1 MAGRLNEKVALVT
14 GAGSGLGRASA
25 IHMAQEGAK
34 VLVTDID
41 HNSALKTS
49 QMINSEFEGASFS
62 VAHDVTNEE
71 DWLEVIKNVTLKFG
85 CLNVLVNNAGISIG
99 GDIESTDYVDWKKLQ
114 RIDVDSV
121 FLGCKLAIPVLK
133 DSGGGAIIN
142 ISSTVGIMGNP
153 LTLGYG
159 AAKAAVCSMSKS
171 IALHCARHKYNIRC
185 NSVHPTFIDTPLLD
199 RFSEDAG
206 GKEKALETLSGLI
219 PLGRILETKD
229 VTHGIIYLASDE
241 SSMMT
246 GSEFVIDGGLTCGY
260 MPPI

>member
-1 MAGRLNEKVALVT
+1 MVGRLHGKIALVT

-25 IHMAQEGAK
+25 IHMAEEGAK
-34 VLVTDID
+34 VLATDID
-41 HNSALKTS
+41 HDSALKTS
-49 QMINSEFEGASFS
+49 QMINSEFKGTCFS
-62 VAHDVTNEE
+62 REHDVTNEE
-71 DWLEVIKNVTLKFG
+71 DWCEVLKDVTAKFG
-85 CLNVLVNNAGISIG
+85 SLNILVNNAGISIG
-99 GDIESTDYVDWKKLQ
+99 GDIESTNFADWKKLQ
-114 RIDVDSV
+114 QIDVDSV
-121 FLGCKLAIPVLK
+121 FLGCKLAIPLLK
-133 DSGGGAIIN
+133 NSGGSSIIN

-159 AAKAAVCSMSKS
+159 AAKAAVRSMSKS

-199 RFSEDAG
+199 RFSEGAG
-206 GKEKALETLSGLI
+206 GKEEALQTLSGLI
-219 PLGRILETKD
+219 PLGRILEPKD